1 MRIVLR
7 RGNGEP
13 VVFSAPVII
22 AAILVALAVLGG
34 GGAAVVSA
42 VNKRAP
48 DPTVR
53 MGPQKNYAAL
63 PEMSLSLGGT
73 GKIMDLR
80 VLIELDPKVDPKV
93 ADPFAARIADRLG
106 DRIRQIEPER
116 LTGAEGAKLMKSTV
130 TAVVDREIRPV
141 KVRDVL
147 LERMVVR

>member
-13 VVFSAPVII
+13 VSLSPPLII
-22 AAILVALAVLGG
+22 AAILIGLAVLGG
-34 GGAAVVSA
+34 GGAAVVNS
-42 VNKRAP
+42 VGDRQS
-48 DPTVR
+48 DPATR
-53 MGPQKNYAAL
+53 IGPKKNYAHL
-63 PEMSLSLGGT
+63 PEMSLAMGAGG
-73 GKIMDLR
+73 KVMDLR

-93 ADPFAARIADRLG
+93 ADPYAARIADRLG

-116 LTGAEGAKLMKSTV
+116 LSGADGAKLMKSTV

-141 KVRDVL
+141 KVRDIL

>member
-13 VVFSAPVII
+13 VSFSAPVII
-22 AAILVALAVLGG
+22 AAVLIALAVLGG

-42 VNKRAP
+42 VNNRQP
-48 DPTVR
+48 DPSTR
-53 MGPQKNYAAL
+53 MGPKKNYAHL
-63 PEMSLSLGGT
+63 PEMSLALGGT
-73 GKIMDLR
+73 GKTMDLR

-93 ADPFAARIADRLG
+93 TDPYAARIADRLG

-116 LTGAEGAKLMKSTV
+116 LTGADGAKLMKSTV